1 MVVLAGQCLRSAPSG
16 ASRVM
21 SSVISHV
28 CWRGLHMFMCVCA
41 RMCREY
47 VWSVCILTSLFSIWD
62 SSHRCCLCSCIWKRW
77 HVVISFVCCAS
88 RGIH

>member
-28 CWRGLHMFMCVCA
+28 CWRGLHMFMCVCVCVCA
-41 RMCREY
+41 RAHVPRY
-47 VWSVCILTSLFSIWD
+47 VWSVCVLTILFSI
-62 SSHRCCLCSCIWKRW
+62 
-77 HVVISFVCCAS
+77 
-88 RGIH
+88 

>member
-28 CWRGLHMFMCVCA
+28 CWRGLHMFMCVC
-41 RMCREY
+41 
-47 VWSVCILTSLFSIWD
+47 VCVCAGACATI
-62 SSHRCCLCSCIWKRW
+62 CLECVRT
-77 HVVISFVCCAS
+77 HHLV
-88 RGIH
+88 